1 VARIQHFKKR
11 NSSYMIYKKYGYN
24 YSTTE
29 NAAPLSIANN
39 LGSLSVTTGK
49 INEETTFESINGET
63 LVSISG
69 EEIISIL

>member
-1 VARIQHFKKR
+1 
-11 NSSYMIYKKYGYN
+11 MIHKKYGYN

-29 NAAPLSIANN
+29 NTAPLSIINN

-63 LVSISG
+63 LVSIAG
-69 EEIISIL
+69 EEIVSIL